1 MPATISI
8 KFSLPIGDFWYACAG
23 IKQLCQTV
31 KADIYMELDV
41 SIKFLDGIR
50 PCLTLATYEMAKPL
64 IEAQPWC
71 NSVNLYT
78 DQPID
83 VDLDKTQLDP
93 SVNLPV
99 MPYGSI
105 KRWYSYLYPLMN
117 CDYSKPWI
125 EATSNIAG
133 LTLIHNSIVINR
145 TARYRNESINYSFLK
160 QYQDRIT
167 LLFVGLPDEAVRF
180 NQESGLETIHLEVSN
195 FLELAGVIN
204 SCRLFIGNQSMCFA
218 LAEAMKT
225 PRILEVCHYA
235 PNVIPEGPNGED
247 FVYQFAFEHYV
258 KQAMK

>member
-1 MPATISI
+1 MPTTISI

-23 IKQLCQTV
+23 IKQLCQKV

-50 PCLTLATYEMAKPL
+50 PCLTMATYEMAKPL

-117 CDYSKPWI
+117 CDYSKPWL
-125 EATSNIAG
+125 EAPEYQYHYSMQE
-133 LTLIHNSIVINR
+133 HIVVNR
-145 TARYRNESINYSFLK
+145 TARYRNESIDYKILK
-160 QYQDRIT
+160 PYEGRI
-167 LLFVGLPDEAVRF
+167 LFVGLEDEYRRLI
-180 NQESGLETIHLEVSN
+180 QETGVDMVHFQVFN
-195 FLELAGVIN
+195 FLELARVIQQ
-204 SCRLFIGNQSMCFA
+204 CRVFIGNQSMCFA

-247 FVYQFAFEHYV
+247 FVYQFAFEFYV